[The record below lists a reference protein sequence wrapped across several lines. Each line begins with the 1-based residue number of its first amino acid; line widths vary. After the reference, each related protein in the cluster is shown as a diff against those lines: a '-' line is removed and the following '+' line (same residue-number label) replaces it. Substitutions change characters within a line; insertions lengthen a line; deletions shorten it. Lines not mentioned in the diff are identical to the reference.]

1 MLNSCYTIAY
11 ELDFVLKLNLKF
23 SLMFL
28 FLDKFET
35 VVVLVKW
42 RILYLMVTDQLLS
55 LTSLSLLGTVGPVN
69 KRNKKT
75 IFKWS

>member
-1 MLNSCYTIAY
+1 
-11 ELDFVLKLNLKF
+11 
-23 SLMFL
+23 MFL

>member
-1 MLNSCYTIAY
+1 
-11 ELDFVLKLNLKF
+11 
-23 SLMFL
+23 MFL

-69 KRNKKT
+69 KWKKKT

>member
-69 KRNKKT
+69 KWKKKT